1 MFCIIFSIFHSMIVG
16 SSLPLHRCFIN
27 FLLLKSRF
35 EASDMLYTYQ
45 KHVDNAVAKYPSSSV
60 VLIVSILL
68 RFNEMFVLDDYFLA
82 D

>member
-1 MFCIIFSIFHSMIVG
+1 
-16 SSLPLHRCFIN
+16 
-27 FLLLKSRF
+27 
-35 EASDMLYTYQ
+35 MLYTYQ

-82 D
+82 DWQLRCIWNLFDL